1 MKFYGKMLST
11 MTAGVIALTILS
23 GCGDNS
29 ASENSGK
36 LKCWMPLTSNM
47 ALYTSNYGETTLA
60 KQVQERTGVEVEFV
74 HPPQGQESEKF
85 SILVTSTDLPDIVE
99 YNWMNYPGGP
109 AKAIKEGVIIDI
121 AKHRDK
127 AVNLFKYLEE
137 NENIYKMASTD
148 SNEVF
153 SFPFIRGDETLCFS
167 SGLVIR
173 GDWLEE
179 LGLELPETI
188 ADWENVLRTFKEK
201 KGVSSPFSSASTAR
215 FASAFDATEDYYV
228 EDGKVKYGLLDPQ
241 FKDYI
246 ITMNKWY
253 KEGLIDQSFT
263 TIDGKGKEANILNGY
278 SGATEASIG
287 SGIGNWMAS
296 AKTEGFSLEGA
307 PVPVPEKGRRAKFG
321 VYQNP
326 VTPSARSF
334 DAITT
339 SCKDVDAAIKFLDY
353 GYSEEGRMLY
363 NFGIEGES
371 YEMKDGYPT
380 YTDLITN
387 NPEGRS
393 MTVALSNYARSYD
406 AGPFVQD
413 KRYMEQYA
421 RLPQQQRAW
430 EVWSNTDAALHTLP
444 NLYVKDED
452 LSEYAQKSTD
462 IDTYADEMIMRFII
476 GAEPIE
482 NYDNMIAELHN
493 RGIDRV
499 LEIRQSAYDRYINK
513 EKL

>member
-1 MKFYGKMLST
+1 MKSYVKVLSCI
-11 MTAGVIALTILS
+11 TAGAAALAILG
-23 GCGDNS
+23 GCGKNS
-29 ASENSGK
+29 VSENGGK

-47 ALYTSNYGETTLA
+47 ALYTSNYGETALA
-60 KQVQERTGVEVEFV
+60 KELQKRTGVEVEFV

-85 SILVTSTDLPDIVE
+85 SILITSTNLPDIVE
-99 YNWMNYPGGP
+99 YNWINYPGGP

-127 AVNLFKYLEE
+127 AVNLFKYLDE
-137 NENIYKMASTD
+137 NKEVYKMASTD

-153 SFPFIRGDETLCFS
+153 SFPFIRGDESLGFS
-167 SGLVIR
+167 TGLVVR

-179 LGLELPETI
+179 LGLELPQTVE
-188 ADWENVLRTFKEK
+188 DWEAVLRAFKNK
-201 KGVSSPFSSASTAR
+201 KGAQAPYSSSDTSR
-215 FASAFDATEDYYV
+215 FASAFDTTESYYV
-228 EDGKVKYGLLDPQ
+228 EDGKVKYGPLDPQ

-246 ITMNKWY
+246 QTMKKWY
-253 KEGLIDQSFT
+253 QEGLIDQSFT
-263 TIDGKGKEANILNGY
+263 TVDGKGKEANILNGY
-278 SGATEASIG
+278 SGATAASIG
-287 SGIGNWMAS
+287 SGIGKWMAS
-296 AKTEGFSLEGA
+296 ATTEGYSLEGA
-307 PVPVPEKGRRAKFG
+307 PVPVPQKGRKAKFG
-321 VYQNP
+321 VYQQL
-326 VTPSARSF
+326 VTPSGRSF

-339 SCKDVDAAIKFLDY
+339 SCKNVDAAIKFLDY

-380 YTDLITN
+380 YTEQVTN

-421 RLPQQQRAW
+421 NLPQQQRAW
-430 EVWSNTDAALHTLP
+430 KTWSNTDAPEYTLP
-444 NLYVKDED
+444 NLYVKDEEMN
-452 LSEYAQKSTD
+452 EYAQKKTD
-462 IDTYADEMIMRFII
+462 IDTYAGEMIMRFII
-476 GAEPIE
+476 GAEPME

-499 LEIRQSAYDRYINK
+499 IEICQSAYERYLNK
-513 EKL
+513 

>member
-1 MKFYGKMLST
+1 MKFYGKILSC
-11 MTAGVIALTILS
+11 MTAGAAALTILS
-23 GCGDNS
+23 GCGNDS
-29 ASENSGK
+29 VSEGGEK

-47 ALYTSNYGETTLA
+47 ALYTSNYGDTVLA
-60 KQVQERTGVEVEFV
+60 KQLQERTGVEVEFV

-85 SILVTSTDLPDIVE
+85 SILITSTNLPDIVE

-127 AVNLFKYLEE
+127 AVNLFKYLDEHE
-137 NENIYKMASTD
+137 DVYKMASTD

-153 SFPFIRGDETLCFS
+153 SFPFIRGEESLGFS
-167 SGLVIR
+167 TGLVLR

-179 LGLELPETI
+179 LGLEIPQTIDEWET
-188 ADWENVLRTFKEK
+188 VLRAFKEK
-201 KGVSSPFSSASTAR
+201 KGAQAPYSSSDTAR

-228 EDGKVKYGLLDPQ
+228 EDGKVKYGPLDPQ

-246 ITMNKWY
+246 VTMNKWY

-263 TIDGKGKEANILNGY
+263 TLDGKGKEANILNGY
-278 SGATEASIG
+278 SGATAASIG

-296 AKTEGFSLEGA
+296 ATTEGYSLEGA

-321 VYQNP
+321 VYQP
-326 VTPSARSF
+326 LVTQSARSF

-339 SCKDVDAAIKFLDY
+339 SCKNVDAAIKFLDY

-363 NFGIEGES
+363 NFGVEGES

-380 YTDLITN
+380 YTEQITN

-421 RLPQQQRAW
+421 KLPQQQRAW
-430 EVWSNTDAALHTLP
+430 ETWSNTDAPIHTLP
-444 NLYVKDED
+444 NLYVKDEE
-452 LSEYAQKSTD
+452 LNEYAQKNTD

-499 LEIRQSAYDRYINK
+499 LEIRQSAYDRYLQK
-513 EKL
+513 